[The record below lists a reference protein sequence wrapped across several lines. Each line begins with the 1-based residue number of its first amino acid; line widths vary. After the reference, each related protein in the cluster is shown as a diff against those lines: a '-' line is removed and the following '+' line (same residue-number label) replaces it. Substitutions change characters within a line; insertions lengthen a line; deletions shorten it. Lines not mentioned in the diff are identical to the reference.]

1 MSSTRSEDPGRG
13 DGIDSPA
20 ARKYRLFKRLLDR
33 NRDALGSLAN
43 LEQAYYGGGV
53 ASMADLRARYG
64 GLSKS
69 VHELAADLRE
79 LADDK
84 YAALDS
90 VIDGIDREVALR
102 LRLGG
107 SSATG
112 DLVVPLQSL
121 GPEASAFAGGKAA
134 HLATI
139 SRVGGVSIPEGFVV
153 TTAGFQCFIRENALE
168 KPIEE
173 ALAGVTLESPG
184 TLEAASKA
192 IQATILGAP
201 VPAELASRILSAY
214 DALRRGSTAEVQVA
228 MRSSAVGEDSE
239 ASFAGQYTTVL
250 GVGRAAVLDAYRSV
264 IASKYSPGAI
274 LYRLRFGLEDGDTP
288 MAALGMVMIDARSS
302 GVMYTRD
309 PFGRDPTVM
318 KIGATWGL
326 GEPLVSGEGQHD
338 VFLLSRETTDVLHRE
353 IHAKDQRLVLSGA
366 GGVRLA
372 VVEGGEREGVCVDDD
387 SLRAVARLGLA
398 LEGHFGSPQDVEWS
412 LDQEGVLHL
421 LQSRPLNLEVPPKAP
436 PVEPS
441 DASRHPIL
449 LRGGTVASPGVASG
463 TVVVVRGGAATDLPE
478 DTILVARAASP
489 DHAVLIGKVKGIVTD
504 IGSATS
510 HLASVARE
518 FGVPAIFNA
527 ENATTVLRQGQA
539 VTMLADTTTVYQ
551 GIVPEFA
558 GDERPQ
564 RKHVFESPMH
574 RRLRDVLDH
583 VAPLNLTD
591 PAHPSFS
598 IAGCRTM
605 HDVIR
610 FVHEQAMRE
619 MFGLARRDSGGPRSV
634 KLKAQVPLSLYLIDV
649 GGGLKP
655 GLRKGDPATPDDI
668 QSRPLKA
675 LWKGFCHPGI
685 SWSGGAAGGGLGD
698 LMRLASAGAMPGVP
712 ELGGDSYALVA
723 ADYLNLNVKF
733 GYHFAYLDALC
744 SDIPSQNY
752 VSLQFSGGLGSQYG
766 KSLRLTFLG
775 AVLERLGFRVVI
787 TGDILD
793 AQLVGHDAASAGD
806 VLDQVARLLASSRLL
821 DMAIS
826 HQDRVEPMVEAF
838 FRADYDFLGEGLTQ
852 RLPDFYT
859 QDGNWT
865 RVEEDGRT
873 LFVQDG
879 TEWGAG
885 LTSGFTK
892 LMRKVVGGP
901 KYQDFLDNVHAYFHF
916 PKAIAKGSAVTDAAL
931 ALRVRPMGGVIDQA
945 GGLAFA
951 VRNMANYFALRIN
964 ALEDNVIL
972 FEFVNGRRYQRA
984 TVARRIET
992 GRWYSVAAVVRG
1004 NSVQGFLD
1012 DEPLLEYRA
1021 DRSLEGYVGMWTK
1034 ADSLTHFAD
1043 LRIERRP

>member
-1 MSSTRSEDPGRG
+1 MRFTRNEDVGRG
-13 DGIDSPA
+13 YDIDSPA

-33 NRDALGSLAN
+33 NRDALGSLAK

-53 ASMADLRARYG
+53 ASMADLRARYDG
-64 GLSKS
+64 FSKS
-69 VHELAADLRE
+69 VHELAAHLRE
-79 LADDK
+79 LAGDK
-84 YAALDS
+84 YAGLES
-90 VIDGIDREVALR
+90 VIDGIDREVAPR
-102 LRLGG
+102 LRLGR
-107 SSATG
+107 SSTTG

-121 GPEASAFAGGKAA
+121 GPEASVLAGEKAT
-134 HLATI
+134 HLATM
-139 SRVGGVSIPEGFVV
+139 SRVSGVSIPDGFVV
-153 TTAGFQCFIRENALE
+153 TTAGFQCFVRENTLE

-173 ALAGVTLESPG
+173 ALVGVSLESPG

-192 IQATILGAP
+192 IQSSILRAP

-228 MRSSAVGEDSE
+228 MRSSAVGEDSA

-288 MAALGMVMIDARSS
+288 MAALAMVMIDARSS

-309 PFGRDPTVM
+309 PFGRDPSIM

-338 VFLLSRETTDVLHRE
+338 VFLLSRETTDIVHQE
-353 IHAKDQRLVLSGA
+353 IHTKDHRLVLSGA
-366 GGVRLA
+366 GGVRLE
-372 VVEGGEREGVCVDDD
+372 VTDGEDRERACVDDD
-387 SLRAVARLGLA
+387 TLRAVARLGLA
-398 LEGHFGSPQDVEWS
+398 LEDHFGSPQDVEWS
-412 LDQEGVLHL
+412 LGQDGALHV
-421 LQSRPLNLEVPPKAP
+421 LQSRPLNLEAPPKAP
-436 PVEPS
+436 LVEPS
-441 DASRHPIL
+441 DASQHPIL

-463 TVVVVRGGAATDLPE
+463 TVIVVGGGAATDLPE
-478 DTILVARAASP
+478 NAILVARVASP
-489 DHAVLIGKVKGIVTD
+489 KHAVLIGKVKGIITD
-504 IGSATS
+504 VGSDTS

-527 ENATTVLRQGQA
+527 ENATTVLRQGES
-539 VTMLADTTTVYQ
+539 VTMLADTATVYQ
-551 GIVPEFA
+551 GVVPELA
-558 GDERPQ
+558 GAERPL
-564 RKHVFESPMH
+564 RKHLFESPMH
-574 RRLRDVLDH
+574 QRLRGVLDQ

-610 FVHEQAMRE
+610 FIHEQAMRE
-619 MFGLARRDSGGPRSV
+619 MFGLARRDPGGPRSV
-634 KLKAQVPLSLYLIDV
+634 KLKVQVPLSLHIIDLV
-649 GGGLKP
+649 GGLAP
-655 GLRKGDPATPDDI
+655 GLRKGEPATPDDI
-668 QSRPLKA
+668 RSQPLKA
-675 LWKGFCHPGI
+675 LLKGFCHPGI
-685 SWSGGAAGGGLGD
+685 SWSGGAAAGGLGD
-698 LMRLASAGAMPGVP
+698 ILRSVSAAAMPDVT
-712 ELGGDSYALVA
+712 EFGGDSYALVA

-744 SDIPSQNY
+744 SDTPSQNY
-752 VSLQFSGGLGSQYG
+752 VSLQFSGGVGSQYG
-766 KSLRLTFLG
+766 KWLRLTFLG
-775 AVLERLGFRVVI
+775 AVLERLGFHVVI
-787 TGDILD
+787 TGDVLD
-793 AQLVGHDAASAGD
+793 AQIVGHDAASAGD
-806 VLDQVARLLASSRLL
+806 LLDQVARLLASSRLL
-821 DMAIS
+821 DMGIS
-826 HQDRVEPMVEAF
+826 HRDRVEPMVDAF
-838 FRADYDFLGEGLTQ
+838 FKADYDFLGGGLTQ
-852 RLPDFYT
+852 RLPGFYT
-859 QDGNWT
+859 QDGEWT

-879 TEWGAG
+879 TEWGSG

-901 KYQDFLDNVHAYFHF
+901 KYQELLDNVHMYFHF
-916 PKAIAKGSAVTDAAL
+916 PKTIAKGSAVTDAAL
-931 ALRVRPMGGVIDQA
+931 ALRVRPMGGVIDRA

-951 VRNMANYFALRIN
+951 VSNMANYFVLRIN
-964 ALEDNVIL
+964 ALEDNVVL

-1004 NSVQGFLD
+1004 SSVQGFLD
-1012 DEPLLEYRA
+1012 DELLLEYRA

-1043 LRIERRP
+1043 LRIEGR